1 MGGATK
7 GMVMRNRFFLIV
19 IMTMCLM
26 VTGIFI
32 PNAALSTSDVSIKQ
46 QIENKAAE
54 NAKLK
59 TGKVKVAVE
68 NGFVVLYGSVDRYIQ
83 KMLYEKIAWKTEGV
97 IEVENEIRV
106 IPPVIQDDAAI
117 ERKVKEI
124 FQTYDRFQSAS
135 ISVNVKAG
143 VVNVLITL
151 NHPEDLLFLK
161 RRIAEIDGVVSIDI
175 MAKLVA

>member
-1 MGGATK
+1 MQK
-7 GMVMRNRFFLIV
+7 RFIV
-19 IMTMCLM
+19 IVFMTLLLM
-26 VTGIFI
+26 LTGIFI

-46 QIENKAAE
+46 QIEKRAGE
-54 NAKLK
+54 NAKLN

-83 KMLYEKIAWKTEGV
+83 KMVYEKIAWKTEGV

-106 IPPVIQDDAAI
+106 IPIVLQDDVTI

-124 FQTYDRFQSAS
+124 FQTYDRFQGVSFG
-135 ISVNVKAG
+135 VTVKTGA
-143 VVNVLITL
+143 VNVLIAL

-175 MAKLVA
+175 MAKLIA

>member
-1 MGGATK
+1 MQK
-7 GMVMRNRFFLIV
+7 RFIV
-19 IMTMCLM
+19 IVFMTMLLM
-26 VTGIFI
+26 LAGIFI

-46 QIENKAAE
+46 QIEKRVGE

-83 KMLYEKIAWKTEGV
+83 KMLYEKIAWKTKGV

-106 IPPVIQDDAAI
+106 LPIVLMDDAAI

-124 FQTYDRFQSAS
+124 VQTYERFQGVS
-135 ISVNVKAG
+135 INVTVKAG
-143 VVNVLITL
+143 AVNVLITL
-151 NHPEDLLFLK
+151 NHPEDVLFFK
-161 RRIAEIDGVVSIDI
+161 RRIADIDGVVSIDI
-175 MAKLVA
+175 MANFFALRPT